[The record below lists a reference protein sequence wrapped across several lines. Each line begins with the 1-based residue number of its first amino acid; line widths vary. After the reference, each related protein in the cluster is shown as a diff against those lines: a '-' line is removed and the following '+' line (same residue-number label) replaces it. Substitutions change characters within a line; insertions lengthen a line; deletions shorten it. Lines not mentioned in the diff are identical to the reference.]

1 MCLFVSIFF
10 TLVKSIFSGFVYLVL
25 SGRVHNLIMMDFHT
39 NAVTR
44 QGE

>member
-10 TLVKSIFSGFVYLVL
+10 TLVKSNIFSGFVYLVL
-25 SGRVHNLIMMDFHT
+25 SGRVQIMMDFHT

>member
-1 MCLFVSIFF
+1 MRLFVSNFF

-25 SGRVHNLIMMDFHT
+25 SGRVQIMMHFHT

>member
-25 SGRVHNLIMMDFHT
+25 SDRVKIMMDFHT

>member
-1 MCLFVSIFF
+1 MRLFVSNFF
-10 TLVKSIFSGFVYLVL
+10 TLVKSIFSRFVYLVL
-25 SGRVHNLIMMDFHT
+25 SGGVQIMMDFHT

>member
-1 MCLFVSIFF
+1 MSFCQHFYTSEVYFQWICVS
-10 TLVKSIFSGFVYLVL
+10 GL
-25 SGRVHNLIMMDFHT
+25 SGRVQIIMDFHT